1 MTTEDDKPSV
11 ARAVELAVAF
21 QQRAMG
27 YNLAEVADAAKALF
41 FGAVAQIGED
51 DEEEFLRKCREWF
64 RHAVRQRAE
73 AKKEI
78 Q

>member
-27 YNLAEVADAAKALF
+27 YNLAEVADAAKAIF
-41 FGAVAQIGED
+41 Q
-51 DEEEFLRKCREWF
+51 
-64 RHAVRQRAE
+64 
-73 AKKEI
+73 
-78 Q
+78 